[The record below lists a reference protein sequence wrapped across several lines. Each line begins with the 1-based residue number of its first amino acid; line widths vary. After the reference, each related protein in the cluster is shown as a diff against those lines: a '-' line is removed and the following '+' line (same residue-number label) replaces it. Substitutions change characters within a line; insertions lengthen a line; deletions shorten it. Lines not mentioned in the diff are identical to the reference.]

1 MKPILLSEDE
11 LYVQFTP
18 TYSDKNVINGI
29 CADIQYDNTQIVGI
43 ISIEAALDLR
53 KQLNFLIKKLK

>member
-1 MKPILLSEDE
+1 MEPILLSEDE

-18 TYSDKNVINGI
+18 TYSDKNVINSI

-43 ISIEAALDLR
+43 ISLEAALDLR